1 MARFYNDH
9 ELGVA
14 YATVTTATS
23 VAMVLGGPLAAGLLM
38 LDGLGGLHGW
48 QWLFLLEGVPAVALG
63 IVIWFVLA
71 DSPEC
76 ASFLDPEQRQW
87 LVDRCILFSCAWL
100 FVPLIS
106 YLNCTV
112 WLLTWPMT

>member
-76 ASFLDPEQRQW
+76 AAFLDPEQRQW
-87 LVDRCILFSCAWL
+87 LVDR
-100 FVPLIS
+100 
-106 YLNCTV
+106 
-112 WLLTWPMT
+112 